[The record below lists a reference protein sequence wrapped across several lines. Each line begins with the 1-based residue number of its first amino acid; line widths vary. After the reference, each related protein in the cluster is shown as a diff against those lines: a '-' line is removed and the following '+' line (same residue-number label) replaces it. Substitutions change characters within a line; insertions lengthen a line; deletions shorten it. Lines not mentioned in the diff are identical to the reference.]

1 MKLLAF
7 IKQNKAIVFACIV
20 VLLSFGLLALPG
32 QFAHYGPLN
41 LSSKVASERFKYFY
55 NGYQWM
61 FATKEDVLGNQI
73 GKPVAQAIAALVML
87 GLCVPGLLFS
97 KKSSFVAL
105 LTSLA
110 LITVSVLFFSISAA
124 GAKCYTGG
132 YDFMPA
138 EDNAYYLILWVP
150 YVIGGLLVI
159 AGGFMLYRTILV
171 MRNEVKSPTQSKG
184 PTYSYLKK

>member
-7 IKQNKAIVFACIV
+7 IKQNKAIVLALVI

-32 QFAHYGPLN
+32 QFAHYDVLKITGNKVFYQYN
-41 LSSKVASERFKYFY
+41 L

-61 FATKEDVLGNQI
+61 FNTVENSSGAKI
-73 GKPVAQAIAALVML
+73 GKAVAQGIAILVML

-110 LITVSVLFFSISAA
+110 LIVIAILCFTISVA
-124 GAKCYTGG
+124 GAKCYPFEKPDKGSL
-132 YDFMPA
+132 MSLP
-138 EDNAYYLILWVP
+138 P
-150 YVIGGLLVI
+150 Y
-159 AGGFMLYRTILV
+159 
-171 MRNEVKSPTQSKG
+171 
-184 PTYSYLKK
+184 

>member
-1 MKLLAF
+1 MKVIRF
-7 IKQNKAIVFACIV
+7 IKENKIIVFALCV

-32 QFAHYGPLN
+32 AFAHYGPLN

-73 GKPVAQAIAALVML
+73 GKPVAQGIAAFAMLVV
-87 GLCVPGLLFS
+87 CVPGLLFS

-110 LITVSVLFFSISAA
+110 LITISVLYFSISAA
-124 GAKCYTGG
+124 GFKCYTG
-132 YDFMPA
+132 YDFMQP
-138 EDNAYYLILWVP
+138 ENHAYYLILWVP
-150 YVIGGLLVI
+150 YVIGGLTVI
-159 AGGFMLYRTILV
+159 AGGLMLYRTILV
-171 MRNEVKSPTQSKG
+171 MRDEVKSPTQSKG

>member
-7 IKQNKAIVFACIV
+7 IKQNKIIVLALLI

-41 LSSKVASERFKYFY
+41 LSSKVASERFAFRLS
-55 NGYQWM
+55 GYEWI
-61 FATKEDVLGNQI
+61 FATAKTKLDAKIGTVSAQGVATIVL
-73 GKPVAQAIAALVML
+73 L

-110 LITVSVLFFSISAA
+110 LITVAVLFLSISAA
-124 GAKCYTGG
+124 GPKSYPDYHIRPADNG
-132 YDFMPA
+132 YSLM
-138 EDNAYYLILWVP
+138 LWVP
-150 YVIGGLLVI
+150 YVIGGLTLV
-159 AGGFMLYRTILV
+159 AGGLMTYHTVIV
-171 MRNEVKSPTQSKG
+171 MKNEVKSPSQTKG
-184 PTYSYLKK
+184 SSYSYLKNK